1 VTSAL
6 IDLDTAPAADLR
18 PGRSRPRGRSVLAV
32 LSLILVALAG
42 PATPPVSEHL
52 KATLITARNE
62 DNVFVSG
69 GKLYVIDATPTGVPR
84 PMRTYRLPD
93 GKLLSRATLQIPE
106 EVTGVQAVGDTTLVE
121 TTIGRRPA
129 VIAVDSA
136 AGSIRWWQFGLVRG
150 ASAAG
155 GLVLLTNDRDAAE
168 DFDAVDLRTG
178 LYRWG
183 VLAPVGGLLLTSGQH
198 DNGLL
203 LTDGQPGGAP
213 RWLVSVD
220 PRGRLDSYD
229 ARSGK
234 HVATAQA
241 APFGPLP
248 TALAETV
255 GSLLVVGADPFGAT
269 AYALPGLTAR
279 WHRPT
284 GTFQFAEGWLEP
296 DCGALVCAYL
306 PDLVALD
313 PATGQTRWTSKR
325 WTYAQQAGRYL
336 VAGNAPGAPDQMPL
350 TVLDLATGRVRA
362 DLGGWRQVLG
372 PDGTMAYAV
381 NAEGH
386 PTFFGRFDPAH
397 LAVRILGTTDADFG
411 HCDATAGA
419 VVCHLT
425 DGPVAIWRL

>member
-6 IDLDTAPAADLR
+6 IDLDTAPAAGFR
-18 PGRSRPRGRSVLAV
+18 PGRSRPRGRSALAV
-32 LSLILVALAG
+32 LSLILLAFAG
-42 PATPPVSEHL
+42 PATPPVSEQL

-62 DNVFVSG
+62 DNVFVSA
-69 GKLYVIDATPTGVPR
+69 GKLYVIDAAATGLPR

-93 GKLLSRATLQIPE
+93 GKLLARATLQIPE
-106 EVTGVQAVGDTTLVE
+106 AVTGVLAVGDTTLVE
-121 TTIGRRPA
+121 TTIGQRPA
-129 VIAVDSA
+129 VIALDPAS
-136 AGSIRWWQFGLVRG
+136 GSSRWWQFGLVRG

-183 VLAPVGGLLLTSGQH
+183 VLAPVGGLLLTAGER
-198 DNGLL
+198 
-203 LTDGQPGGAP
+203 GGAP

-220 PRGRLDSYD
+220 PQGRLDSYD
-229 ARSGK
+229 ALTGK
-234 HVATAQA
+234 RFATAQA

-248 TALAETV
+248 AALAQPV
-255 GSLLVVGADPFGAT
+255 GSLLVVGADAFGAT
-269 AYALPGLTAR
+269 AYALPGLTVR

-284 GTFQFAEGWLEP
+284 GSFEFADGWLEP
-296 DCGALVCAYL
+296 DCGALLCAYL
-306 PDLVALD
+306 PKLVALD
-313 PATGQTRWTSKR
+313 PATGQTRWTSDR
-325 WTYAQQAGRYL
+325 WTYAQRAAGYL
-336 VAGNAPGAPDQMPL
+336 VAGNANGTPDQMPL
-350 TVLDLATGRVRA
+350 TVLDPATGRVRA

-381 NAEGH
+381 NATGH
-386 PTFFGRFDPAH
+386 PTLFGRFDPARMT
-397 LAVRILGTTDADFG
+397 VRILGTTDADFG
-411 HCDATAGA
+411 HCDAAAGA